1 MQEDL
6 VRGTRRRRGGG
17 TGNRLYG
24 FSTLA
29 KNRSF
34 HLRNGQIPRVIPP
47 RMAESGVMRQDAA
60 RLRPVQFS
68 KAFPIPLVKSDF
80 EIGTESVHALPRRF
94 SLCPLTVCR
103 CAFPRESFLPNA
115 DTLLHSPAFPK
126 PNSCLLPLCV
136 VKYFLTMNSCKS
148 MILPIINIR
157 A

>member
-1 MQEDL
+1 MYRFRAL
-6 VRGTRRRRGGG
+6 T
-17 TGNRLYG
+17 
-24 FSTLA
+24 
-29 KNRSF
+29 KNRKF
-34 HLRNGQIPRVIPP
+34 HLWNGRIHREIPP
-47 RMAESGVMRQDAA
+47 WKAESGATRQGCR

-68 KAFPIPLVKSDF
+68 MSFPIPLVKSDF

-103 CAFPRESFLPNA
+103 CAFPRESFLPDA